1 MFYFKC
7 SIFRMS
13 LWDFSTF
20 GGTPKADRPKLILSK
35 PPPLVSFSDADI

>member
-1 MFYFKC
+1 
-7 SIFRMS
+7 MS

-35 PPPLVSFSDADI
+35 PPPLVSRLPPIFDLLIAFLGS

>member
-1 MFYFKC
+1 
-7 SIFRMS
+7 MS

-35 PPPLVSFSDADI
+35 PPPLVSFTTVFERLTAFLGP